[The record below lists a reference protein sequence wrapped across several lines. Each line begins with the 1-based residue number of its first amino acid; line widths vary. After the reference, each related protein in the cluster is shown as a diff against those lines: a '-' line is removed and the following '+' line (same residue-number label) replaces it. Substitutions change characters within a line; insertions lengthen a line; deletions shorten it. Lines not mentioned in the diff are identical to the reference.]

1 MFITYISQ
9 WLYTVMQLPVPIV
22 LSPNHIY
29 SISIFNLF
37 IGVLLLGVFLILI
50 ERAFDGLRWSDF
62 RIKERAPETLDIVN
76 STSSLSG
83 YDNIGRRRFY
93 GNSSRSRTS
102 MGQKIIN
109 RRNKERIS
117 EKNRKMSLSDNERR
131 KENLEYVKKNSI
143 PYYSSLE
150 EYKKIKGKE

>member
-29 SISIFNLF
+29 SITIFNLF
-37 IGVLLLGVFLILI
+37 IGVLLLGIFMILI
-50 ERAFDGLRWSDF
+50 ERAFNGLSWSDF
-62 RIKERAPETLDIVN
+62 RIKERVPETIDKAN
-76 STSSLSG
+76 SSNDLNG
-83 YDNIGRRRFY
+83 YDNMGRRRFY
-93 GNSSRSRTS
+93 GNSSRSKTS
-102 MGQKIIN
+102 IGQKIIN

-117 EKNRKMSLSDNERR
+117 EKNRKMSLSNDERR
-131 KENLEYVKKNSI
+131 KENLDYVMNNSI